1 MPTKIKSDYQPSQ
14 RVYELLKAYGIE
26 NPVEFVGHEL
36 PAFMMYWED
45 TGKAKAS
52 WDSTCLTWMKRTYED
67 KKHAMAQNRSYSGQQ
82 GNPFEKA
89 LDKAEKFADLMEGT
103 RCNQDHEKCWNRKV
117 KYKLPEPPAPGPAMS
132 FDEAFAELGKIL
144 K

>member
-14 RVYELLKAYGIE
+14 RVYELLKAFGVQ
-26 NPVEFVGHEL
+26 NPVEFVGHEMG
-36 PAFMMYWED
+36 AFMMYWED
-45 TGKAKAS
+45 TGKAKCN

-82 GNPFEKA
+82 ENIFQSALEKVGEPPPPPPGANPKPQGYR
-89 LDKAEKFADLMEGT
+89 LPDP
-103 RCNQDHEKCWNRKV
+103 
-117 KYKLPEPPAPGPAMS
+117 PEPGKAMS
-132 FDEAFAELGKIL
+132 SEEAFDQLRGIL

>member
-14 RVYELLKAYGIE
+14 RVYELLKAYGVQ

-52 WDSTCLTWMKRTYED
+52 WDSTCLVWMKRTYED
-67 KKHAMAQNRSYSGQQ
+67 KKHQMAQNRSYSGQQ
-82 GNPFEKA
+82 GDVFAAVLDNLQVPERTSEKPRIA
-89 LDKAEKFADLMEGT
+89 ASY
-103 RCNQDHEKCWNRKV
+103 R
-117 KYKLPEPPAPGPAMS
+117 LPEPPTPGPAMS